1 MRKKKKPEFNSKV
14 MQREYFDLAVATYQ
28 KSESIRTAARELSIS
43 PMKLRK
49 ILITDG
55 VYENEMSRE
64 IRSMYEKG
72 MPIEEIARIEGMTA
86 SNVYAYLPY
95 EKSIYNLEQKSVNAD
110 RQKRYRERQKTKTQV
125 DEQLV
130 EWLNKHPGIVILT
143 RMEIQQIQHRVL
155 LSSSVLIMRKVRHW
169 MTCIM
174 MQK

>member
-28 KSESIRTAARELSIS
+28 KSGSIRTAARELSIS
-43 PMKLRK
+43 SMKLRK
-49 ILITDG
+49 ILITEG
-55 VYENEMSRE
+55 IYENEMSRE

-86 SNVYAYLPY
+86 SNVYSYLPY
-95 EKSIYNLEQKSVNAD
+95 EKIIYNLEQKSVNAD

-130 EWLNKHPGIVILT
+130 EWLNKHPGIVADL
-143 RMEIQQIQHRVL
+143 RRRSGFDEREE
-155 LSSSVLIMRKVRHW
+155 
-169 MTCIM
+169 
-174 MQK
+174 